1 MLIINLGKIVRFVG
15 WGLNKAGGI
24 LIQPAPIYVFLVF
37 FVLIL
42 IVFLLIKLRKTKLSE
57 KEMFI
62 LGIIDERELGLNL
75 LFKVYKQRFEEDPRT
90 KSNCVVTI
98 KQLEKKKLIRCEAFT
113 GGINGIHDELFQLT
127 KKGRKRFEKLDSVI
141 KEKAEGVYN
150 KLLAM
155 PKMKFGRKKLE
166 RIEPNK
172 EIIFILELLAKQQK
186 RSMRNTA
193 LRNYYFKNF
202 SNKKVIDFNIVW
214 NRLQTGDLITEY
226 RGSPGYGRSYIY
238 SITDRGVEY
247 LRTYKEN
254 KF

>member
-1 MLIINLGKIVRFVG
+1 MSCN
-15 WGLNKAGGI
+15 
-24 LIQPAPIYVFLVF
+24 Y
-37 FVLIL
+37 
-42 IVFLLIKLRKTKLSE
+42 
-57 KEMFI
+57 
-62 LGIIDERELGLNL
+62 
-75 LFKVYKQRFEEDPRT
+75 
-90 KSNCVVTI
+90 
-98 KQLEKKKLIRCEAFT
+98 KQLEKKKLIECEVFT
-113 GGINGIHDELFQLT
+113 GGTKDIQDEMFKLT
-127 KKGRKRFEKLDSVI
+127 KKGQKRFKKLDSVI
-141 KEKAEGVYN
+141 KKKAEDIYN

-155 PKMKFGRKKLE
+155 PKIKFERKKLE

-172 EIIFILELLAKQQK
+172 EIIFILELLAKQQN